1 MTEPT
6 PPAPPPPPPLT
17 DLAVAV
23 SGSGTITGSQISC
36 GGKRS
41 KCFGHFKPGTSV
53 TLHAGPAAGFRF
65 TGWSGGCKGRT
76 PSCSVKLTRA
86 STVSAVFEPAPGA
99 NAVPVSI
106 RQAAFDVHWTR
117 SVGSGKLVVA
127 GRIGRPAKVDLKLSR
142 AGGGALLT
150 EHASLP
156 SGAFSLTLKLG
167 PGLLPGGFVVT
178 LGGRSGRL
186 VVPTQVKTVSLK
198 APREGVVSRAFAST
212 SDGGAPVAVIRA
224 SSDRAYVRFVF
235 AAQPS
240 ARAALSVA
248 WYQPDGK
255 LLGVAQKPTR
265 PAVTSAFSS
274 GSPLPKGTWRVDLRA
289 GSTVVKSLA
298 VHVR

>member
-6 PPAPPPPPPLT
+6 PPAPPPPPLT

-23 SGSGTITGSQISC
+23 SGSGTVTGSQISC

-65 TGWSGGCKGRT
+65 TGWGGGCRGT
-76 PSCSVKLTRA
+76 AASCSIKLARA
-86 STVSAVFEPAPGA
+86 STVFAVFEPAAGA

-106 RQAAFDVHWTR
+106 RQASFDVHWDQ

-127 GRIGRPAKVDLKLSR
+127 GRIGKPSKVDVKLSR
-142 AGGGALLT
+142 AGGASLLT

-156 SGAFSLTLKLG
+156 SGPFSLSLKLG

-178 LGGRSGRL
+178 LGGRSGSL

-198 APREGVVSRAFAST
+198 APREGVVARAFAST
-212 SDGGAPVAVIRA
+212 SEAGGPVAVIHA
-224 SSDRAYVRFVF
+224 SSDRAYVHFVF

-240 ARAALSVA
+240 GGGALSVA
-248 WYQPDGK
+248 WYQPNGT
-255 LLGVAQKPTR
+255 LLGVAQKANSPD
-265 PAVTSAFSS
+265 VTSAISS

-298 VHVR
+298 LHVQ

>member
-23 SGSGTITGSQISC
+23 SGSGTVTGSQIFC
-36 GGKRS
+36 GGKSS

-53 TLHAGPAAGFRF
+53 TLHAGPAAGYRF
-65 TGWSGGCKGRT
+65 TGWGGSCKGAA
-76 PSCSVKLTRA
+76 PSCSVKLAHA

-106 RQAAFDVHWTR
+106 RQAAFDVHWAR

-127 GRIGRPAKVDLKLSR
+127 GRIGKPANVDVKLSR

-178 LGGRSGRL
+178 LGGRSGSL

-212 SDGGAPVAVIRA
+212 SEGGGPVAVIHA
-224 SSDRAYVRFVF
+224 SSDRAYVHFDF

-240 ARAALSVA
+240 GGAALSVA
-248 WYQPDGK
+248 WYQPGGK
-255 LLGVAQKPTR
+255 LLGVAQKSNR
-265 PAVTSAFSS
+265 PDVTSAISS
-274 GSPLPKGTWRVDLRA
+274 ASPLPKGTWRVELRA
-289 GSTVVKSLA
+289 GQTVVKSLA
-298 VHVR
+298 MRVQ